1 MATNGRAPTLN
12 EAKARFKSS
21 LSKAR
26 AATKQNSS
34 SGPKA
39 VREWRVT
46 LLRYRGEFLGHVK
59 APSRESAETEAARLF
74 SLSEFHRKRLL
85 LQERL

>member
-1 MATNGRAPTLN
+1 MGRAPTLE
-12 EAKARFKSS
+12 EAKARFSRVGAS
-21 LSKAR
+21 GVRRVSK
-26 AATKQNSS
+26 KS

-39 VREWRVT
+39 IREWRVT

-59 APSRESAETEAARLF
+59 APSRDAAEREAARLF